1 MMRRVLTVIVL
12 LAAAAAAVSG
22 QQAQRPADPAPA
34 QNPSARPAFDRRA
47 FEIPHRVFTLD
58 NGLTLIV
65 HEDRSVPVV
74 AVNLWY
80 HVGSRNEKR
89 DKTGF
94 AHLFEHFF
102 FNGSQHYPRGFREA
116 MDDLGANN
124 RNGTT
129 DTDRTNFFEDVP
141 VSALERT
148 LYLEADRMG
157 FLAAQ
162 INEAMLTRERG
173 VVQNEKRQGENQP
186 YGRVFDTMVERM
198 YPAHHPYSWPT
209 IGSMDD
215 LNAATLQD
223 IKDWHT
229 AYYGPSNCVLSLA
242 GDITPERA
250 LELVRKYFNGIPGG
264 QPITRASAWVPRL
277 DWNIREVM
285 EDRVPQ
291 TRIYRAYHAPAFAD
305 AEIPA
310 LELFASVLSGSRSAR
325 LDRRLVYDQ
334 EIATVVT
341 ATVYPSEVASLVVV
355 TADVKPGVDP
365 ARVEQQMDTA
375 INDLLQQGPT
385 ADELQRARSRI
396 LSSFA
401 RNAERLG
408 GFGGRSDVLAQSQTL
423 YGSSS
428 GYLDRLERVGIA
440 TAAQVRAAGQKW
452 LNAPHYTLVATPF
465 PSLSPGQTTVDR
477 TILPALGDPPDVQF
491 AEVQRARLSNGLN
504 VLLLERHSSPLVN
517 MTLAIDAGYATDS
530 TEKAGTASLALELL
544 DDGTTSRDTFRI
556 ADELDAIGA
565 QVTTGSSLDLSF
577 VRLRALSANLRPSL
591 AIYADVV
598 LNPAFPA
605 PMVELAKKQRLA
617 RIAQEKATPVNAA
630 VRVVPALIY
639 GSAHAY
645 GKPLSGTG
653 FEQTVSTIVR
663 DDLAAWHRAWF
674 HANNSTLIVAG
685 DVTMATLLPELERAF
700 SMWRQGQPPAKN
712 VAPVAPGGGRRVYL
726 IDQPGAPQSV
736 IVAAHVSETGG
747 QPEDLAID
755 TVMRN
760 FGGIAT
766 SRLNRNLRLDKS
778 WSYGTQGVLNDA
790 RGQRP
795 FIVLAP
801 VQTDKTKESI
811 HEVIKEL
818 RDIAGARPIAG
829 DEFASIMR
837 MQTLGLPGR
846 WATLAA
852 LETAAI
858 QLLNY
863 GYPDDYF
870 STYARR
876 VRTLSEADLAAAAR
890 KFIRPD
896 DVVWVVVGDLAKL
909 EAGIREL
916 NLGEVTRLD
925 ADGRQLG
932 TR

>member
-1 MMRRVLTVIVL
+1 MRRFVLSLTL
-12 LAAAAAAVSG
+12 LAVATTAGVQS
-22 QQAQRPADPAPA
+22 QA
-34 QNPSARPAFDRRA
+34 PAFDRRPFDIA
-47 FEIPHRVFTLD
+47 HQTFVLD

-89 DKTGF
+89 GKTGF

-102 FNGSQHYPRGFREA
+102 FNGSEHYPRGFREA

-162 INEAMLTRERG
+162 INDAMLTRERG

-198 YPAHHPYSWPT
+198 YPASHPYSWST
-209 IGSMDD
+209 IGSMED
-215 LNAATLQD
+215 LNAASLQD
-223 IKDWHT
+223 VKDWYT
-229 AYYGPSNCVLSLA
+229 AYYGPTNVVLSLA
-242 GDITPERA
+242 GDITPARA
-250 LELVRKYFNGIPGG
+250 LELVRTYFGGIPPG
-264 QPITRASAWVPRL
+264 QPLTRANTWVPRL
-277 DWNIREVM
+277 DEHIREEM
-285 EDRVPQ
+285 QDRVPQ
-291 TRIYRAYHAPAFAD
+291 ARIYRAYHAPAYRD
-305 AEIPA
+305 TEIPS

-325 LDRRLVYDQ
+325 LDRRLVYEQDL
-334 EIATVVT
+334 ATVVT
-341 ATVYPSEVASLVVV
+341 ATVYPSELASLVVV
-355 TADVKPGVDP
+355 TATVKQGVDP
-365 ARVEQQMDTA
+365 ARVEQQMDAVVTQ
-375 INDLLQQGPT
+375 LLQEGPT
-385 ADELQRARSRI
+385 EPELQRARSR
-396 LSSFA
+396 LLADFA

-408 GFGGRSDVLAQSQTL
+408 GFGGRSDVLAQSRTL
-423 YGSSS
+423 NGSTT
-428 GYLDRLERVGIA
+428 GYLDRLERIGTA
-440 TAAQVRAAGQKW
+440 TAAQVRAASQKW
-452 LNAPHYTLVATPF
+452 LNAAHYTLLVTPF
-465 PSLSPGQTTVDR
+465 PALTPGQTTVDR
-477 TILPALGDPPDVQF
+477 TILPPLGDPPEVTF
-491 AEVQRARLSNGLN
+491 PMVQRAKLSNGLS
-504 VLLLERHSSPLVN
+504 VMLLERHSTPLVN
-517 MTLAIDAGYATDS
+517 IALAVDAGYAADS
-530 TEKAGTASLALELL
+530 AEKAGAASLALELL
-544 DDGTTSRDTFRI
+544 DDGTTTKDTFRI
-556 ADELDAIGA
+556 ADDLDAIGA
-565 QVTTGSSLDLSF
+565 QITTASSVDLSF
-577 VRLRALSANLRPSL
+577 VRLRALTANLRPSL

-598 LNPAFPA
+598 LNPSFPLD
-605 PMVELAKKQRLA
+605 MVELAKKQRLA
-617 RIAQEKATPVNAA
+617 RIGQEKATPVNAA
-630 VRVVPALIY
+630 VRVVPGLLY
-639 GSAHAY
+639 GATHAY

-653 FEQTVSTIVR
+653 FEQTVSRLTR
-663 DDLAAWHRAWF
+663 DDLSQWHRAWF
-674 HANNSTLIVAG
+674 HPNNATVIVTG

-700 SMWRQGQPPAKN
+700 GQWRQGQAPAKN
-712 VAPVAPGGGRRVYL
+712 VASVPRAAGGRVYL

-736 IVAAHVSETGG
+736 IVAAHVSEAGG

-795 FIVLAP
+795 FFVIAP

-811 HEVIKEL
+811 QEVIKEL
-818 RDIAGARPIAG
+818 RDIAGTRPIRG
-829 DEFASIMR
+829 EEYASIMR
-837 MQTLGLPGR
+837 TQTLGLPGR

-858 QLLNY
+858 QMLNY
-863 GYPDDYF
+863 RYPDDYF

-876 VRTLSEADLAAAAR
+876 VRELNEGALDAAAK

-896 DVVWVVVGDLAKL
+896 EVVWVVVGDLAKV

-916 NLGEVTRLD
+916 NLGQVTRLD
-925 ADGRQLG
+925 ADGRQAG
-932 TR
+932 TQ